1 MVTLKIFVNWQFYQ
15 NFDITFMKNV
25 KTVKKSVILSFLIK
39 KLKFF
44 FFQKTNVL
52 WPSINFSL

>member
-25 KTVKKSVILSFLIK
+25 KTVKKISYFVFSHKKIK
-39 KLKFF
+39 FKKKK
-44 FFQKTNVL
+44 KTNVL

>member
-39 KLKFF
+39 KLNLKKKKN
-44 FFQKTNVL
+44 QCPLT
-52 WPSINFSL
+52 IH

>member
-39 KLKFF
+39 KLNLKKKN
-44 FFQKTNVL
+44 QCPLT
-52 WPSINFSL
+52 IH